1 MFLDYDVICYID
13 GASRGNPGLSG
24 IGFVVNELKNNNNLF
39 KFSKFIGKTTNNV
52 AEYTA
57 LIYALEYLQKNKY
70 ERIKIF
76 SDSKLLVEQIRGK
89 YQVKNPGLK
98 DLNKKAKLLISTF
111 KQFDIEHTYR
121 SGNKEADNLANIAID
136 QRERE

>member
-1 MFLDYDVICYID
+1 MFIVGGFILPFKKYRQLSLKNNIKVVMFLDYDVICYID

-57 LIYALEYLQKNKY
+57 LIYALEYLQK
-70 ERIKIF
+70 
-76 SDSKLLVEQIRGK
+76 
-89 YQVKNPGLK
+89 
-98 DLNKKAKLLISTF
+98 KAAST
-111 KQFDIEHTYR
+111 
-121 SGNKEADNLANIAID
+121 
-136 QRERE
+136 